1 MNPASLTRPLRLAA
15 QVPRL
20 AASFMRHG
28 IPDRVLLF
36 GSLSIG
42 DDLLCTTVL
51 REARKRDLPF
61 AMMTARPELFAGNP
75 DPADVIPPSAYYAR
89 ALRGLGK
96 SVVQPYYARAD
107 PTNPDR
113 DVFAFGHILAEM
125 CRLAGLK
132 GEVALRPYLHLTPLE
147 HTAGRRAKRQISFQS
162 TAAGAA
168 LPFANKE
175 WGAGRFAEVVR
186 NLPADLTAIQLGL
199 ASDPARPGAID
210 LRGKTTIRE
219 AAAVIA
225 ESEAFVGIEG
235 FFGHLA
241 RAVDCPSVLVL
252 GGRVGREKVGYTC
265 NEYLSAPTPCTPCG
279 LRNQCMH
286 GRACLEGVSAEA
298 VLAALTRVIAR
309 RGRDLPV
316 AIARIS

>member
-75 DPADVIPPSAYYAR
+75 
-89 ALRGLGK
+89 
-96 SVVQPYYARAD
+96 D

-199 ASDPARPGAID
+199 ASDPALPGAID